1 MSKKQNPKKTNPSG
15 GYKGPKGDEEEL
27 GYHVFDYG
35 KANNQNP
42 FNKTLE
48 AIISHIGRNYRQ
60 PGNII
65 TSIRNKQE
73 VIIPLV
79 PTPTFQDESVK
90 DADQA
95 RLAKA
100 ANRAADLEYVE
111 QIKARNKEKETL
123 KENVQAAYSLVW
135 GQCTPSMQA

>member
-1 MSKKQNPKKTNPSG
+1 MKCKYARKVKKTNMSKKQNPKKTNPSG
-15 GYKGPKGDEEEL
+15 GYKGPKGEKEEL
-27 GYHVFDYG
+27 GYHAFDYG
-35 KANNQNP
+35 KANNQNQ
-42 FNKTLE
+42 FNKMLE

-73 VIIPLV
+73 VIILHV

-90 DADQA
+90 DDEKA

-100 ANRAADLEYVE
+100 TNRAVDLEYIE

-123 KENVQAAYSLVW
+123 K
-135 GQCTPSMQA
+135 

>member
-1 MSKKQNPKKTNPSG
+1 M
-15 GYKGPKGDEEEL
+15 
-27 GYHVFDYG
+27 FDYG
-35 KANNQNP
+35 KANNQNQ

-48 AIISHIGRNYRQ
+48 AIISHIGHNYRQ

-65 TSIRNKQE
+65 TSIRNEQE

-79 PTPTFQDESVK
+79 PTPKFQDESDK
-90 DADQA
+90 DDDKA

-111 QIKARNKEKETL
+111 QIKARNKEKEML
-123 KENVQAAYSLVW
+123 KENIQAAYSLVW
-135 GQCTPSMQA
+135 GQCTVSMQAQIKTMSSYAAIRDRFAVFDLL